1 VRGTFGSS
9 RPAEHEREMLNK
21 LGNIGS
27 CDGNLNGGTLTTK
40 TSVLEKQRTITPTSF
55 VNVMPLQN
63 YMAETIF
70 Q

>member
-1 VRGTFGSS
+1 
-9 RPAEHEREMLNK
+9 MLNK

>member
-1 VRGTFGSS
+1 VLGTFGSS